1 MTGPSRMRAAAF
13 LAAIALIG
21 ACRGTDTVPETYI
34 SFENPE
40 IAAGLD
46 SMRILGIR
54 PGAGD
59 TLPIHF
65 WRHGEVF
72 PGEAALP
79 PALSGAFTLLA
90 QGFKGGLLV
99 YQSRSVIAGGNARK
113 PVRDFRLEAPALTE
127 VPVIRTAR
135 VGDAVVLL
143 PSWETRPGY
152 YRQTDTGG
160 AESFTPEAEY
170 AWTREGEVAGRDT
183 VLRLA
188 PIVLED
194 AGAYLFS
201 ASNLAGEDNQEFR
214 LIVRHM
220 LPRIAGIKPQ
230 SEVEGSPL
238 TVRPAVARS
247 DSLRY
252 LWTKDGRTAGT
263 DSVLAFPAL
272 GAKDTGGYQLRVS
285 NASDSAETALSNR
298 FTVSLKPDPDEAWR
312 AEKKITAGAQNNS
325 THGTAIDLDINKDML
340 FSEAVQKQP
349 LIDLV
354 FVYSGAKHQLMSAVA
369 AKRASDL
376 TYAKDFDSAKLK
388 DTRMVKVARKPAGR
402 TEAWSAYAAGTK
414 VSASAAAAGLA
425 YLAQT
430 TDGNLAWIRVDSI
443 EGGTGASASV
453 ALTVAIAFPSP

>member
-1 MTGPSRMRAAAF
+1 QPQFDRSGQVLDASSPGTVPGGGPGRNVCQRGHRRDVQASEAGSREPSGRDKRTEMAVDRLHRRRLGGRSRHMDSTGFGAGAEWPQIGAGEIMTGPSRMRAAAF

-34 SFENPE
+34 SIENPE
-40 IAAGLD
+40 IAAGLV

-127 VPVIRTAR
+127 VPVLRTAR

-188 PIVLED
+188 PIVLAD

-220 LPRIAGIKPQ
+220 LPRIAGI
-230 SEVEGSPL
+230 
-238 TVRPAVARS
+238 
-247 DSLRY
+247 
-252 LWTKDGRTAGT
+252 
-263 DSVLAFPAL
+263 
-272 GAKDTGGYQLRVS
+272 
-285 NASDSAETALSNR
+285 
-298 FTVSLKPDPDEAWR
+298 
-312 AEKKITAGAQNNS
+312 
-325 THGTAIDLDINKDML
+325 
-340 FSEAVQKQP
+340 
-349 LIDLV
+349 
-354 FVYSGAKHQLMSAVA
+354 
-369 AKRASDL
+369 
-376 TYAKDFDSAKLK
+376 
-388 DTRMVKVARKPAGR
+388 
-402 TEAWSAYAAGTK
+402 
-414 VSASAAAAGLA
+414 
-425 YLAQT
+425 
-430 TDGNLAWIRVDSI
+430 
-443 EGGTGASASV
+443 
-453 ALTVAIAFPSP
+453 